1 MAAATSS
8 ESFTSISIRE
18 LEGGKLWHLVLDAG
32 KGNVIGIEALTELR
46 AAWKRLAEA
55 KHVRAVILDH
65 EGKHFSFGA
74 SVDDHTKDKVGAM
87 LPLLHGFAKDV
98 VSLGVPVLVAVRGMC
113 LGGGLELAL
122 LGQRI
127 VASDDAVFGQPEV
140 TLGVFAPLGSLLLPS
155 MVGNQLAAD
164 LLLSGRTIGAAE
176 AQDAGLVAEVTTGL
190 GEAADPGAAL
200 VAWATEHLVPKS
212 AAALR
217 SATRALWEG
226 RDHAFARR
234 LDGMEAMYLE
244 ELMETFDANEGIG
257 AFLDGRRTPEW
268 RDE

>member
-1 MAAATSS
+1 VAAAQETYA
-8 ESFTSISIRE
+8 SFRIEE
-18 LEGGKLWHLVLDAG
+18 LEDGKLWRLVLDCG
-32 KGNVIGIEALTELR
+32 KGNVVGIEALTELR
-46 AAWKRLAEA
+46 AAWKRLAESPS
-55 KHVRAVILDH
+55 VRAVVLDH

-155 MVGNQLAAD
+155 MIGNQLAAD

-190 GEAADPGAAL
+190 GEAADPGRAA

-217 SATRALWEG
+217 FSTRALWEG
-226 RDHAFARR
+226 RDHAFAHR
-234 LDGMEAMYLE
+234 LNKMEALYLE
-244 ELMETFDANEGIG
+244 ELMETHDANEGIA
-257 AFLDGRRTPEW
+257 AFLDGRRTPDW
-268 RDE
+268 KDA